1 MPKQSRI
8 WGFRTFGPVLA
19 PGRDN
24 TGWAL
29 TRTAPG
35 VSEDPPVVVVPEP
48 RHHGE
53 SVRTVALVVLALAA
67 VTAGLYYG
75 RDVFIPIALA
85 VVFTALLRPVVRLLE
100 RAKLPTSLAAT
111 LVVLAALAVL
121 AGAVAAF
128 AAPVQQFVKDAPRTL
143 ATARQKLGSI
153 AGRDGPL
160 ASVIDPGRQ
169 GSAGA
174 DSTSREPKPEGA
186 GASRFAGRL
195 FGATASV
202 VSSFVEVLLLVWF
215 LLASGTLFQR
225 KLLKVL
231 PLPWEKRAALDVLD
245 QTEAVVSGY
254 LFITLLIN
262 LGQGAAVG
270 LAMWLL
276 GMPTPLLWGMMTVLA
291 EFIPFLG
298 GAFMVLL
305 LSAVGLATFQSAGQ
319 VVLAP
324 GAYLLITTL
333 QNNLV
338 SPLAYGRRLRLN
350 PVAVL
355 VSVMIWW
362 ALWGVSGAF
371 LAVPI
376 VATAKVLGDR
386 LDGLAALGEFLG
398 D

>member
-1 MPKQSRI
+1 MSENRPEAVVPDPPRR
-8 WGFRTFGPVLA
+8 GEGV
-19 PGRDN
+19 
-24 TGWAL
+24 
-29 TRTAPG
+29 RTA
-35 VSEDPPVVVVPEP
+35 
-48 RHHGE
+48 
-53 SVRTVALVVLALAA
+53 ALVLLAAVA

-75 RDVFIPIALA
+75 RAVFVPIALSA
-85 VVFTALLRPVVRLLE
+85 VFTALLRPPVRWLE
-100 RAKLPTSLAAT
+100 RAKVPPPLGAT

-121 AGAVAAF
+121 AGAVYAF
-128 AAPVQQFVKDAPRTL
+128 ATPVQSFAKDAPRTI
-143 ATARQKLGSI
+143 ATARAKLGAI
-153 AGRDGPL
+153 AGRNSPLGGVLAPEPTESAPRGGAPQGGEKRESGP
-160 ASVIDPGRQ
+160 PGV
-169 GSAGA
+169 AEKA
-174 DSTSREPKPEGA
+174 
-186 GASRFAGRL
+186 

-202 VSSFVEVLLLVWF
+202 VSIFVEVLLLVWF

-231 PLPWEKRAALDVLD
+231 PLPWEKRAALDVLE
-245 QTEAVVSGY
+245 QTETVVSGY

-262 LGQGAAVG
+262 LGQGAAVAG
-270 LAMWLL
+270 AMWLL
-276 GMPTPLLWGMMTVLA
+276 GMPTPLLWGMMTVIA

-305 LSAVGLATFQSAGQ
+305 LTAVGLATKDSAGQ
-319 VVLAP
+319 ALLAP

-355 VSVMIWW
+355 IGVMVFWT
-362 ALWGVSGAF
+362 LWGVPGAF

-398 D
+398 E

>member
-1 MPKQSRI
+1 MSEN
-8 WGFRTFGPVLA
+8 A
-19 PGRDN
+19 PAAVV
-24 TGWAL
+24 T
-29 TRTAPG
+29 
-35 VSEDPPVVVVPEP
+35 EPP
-48 RHHGE
+48 RRGE
-53 SVRTVALVVLALAA
+53 GVRTVALVLLALAA

-75 RDVFIPIALA
+75 RAVFVPIALA
-85 VVFTALLRPVVRLLE
+85 AVFTALLRPPVRWLE
-100 RAKLPTSLAAT
+100 RVKVPTPLAST
-111 LVVLAALAVL
+111 LVVLASLLLL
-121 AGAVAAF
+121 AGAVYAF
-128 AAPVQQFVKDAPRTL
+128 TAPMQAFVKDVP
-143 ATARQKLGSI
+143 ATIASARAKLGTV
-153 AGRDGPL
+153 GGKNGPL
-160 ASVIDPGRQ
+160 SHVLNPAPGDSARSGGAQ
-169 GSAGA
+169 GG
-174 DSTSREPKPEGA
+174 EKQEGGQPKIAEKV
-186 GASRFAGRL
+186 
-195 FGATASV
+195 FGATTGV
-202 VSSFVEVLLLVWF
+202 VSTFVEVLLLVWF

-245 QTEAVVSGY
+245 QTESVVSGY

-276 GMPTPLLWGMMTVLA
+276 GMPTPVLWGMMTVIA
-291 EFIPFLG
+291 EFVPFLG

-305 LSAVGLATFQSAGQ
+305 LTAVGLATKDSVGQ
-319 VVLAP
+319 ALLAP
-324 GAYLLITTL
+324 GAYLLISTL

-355 VSVMIWW
+355 IGVMIFWT
-362 ALWGVSGAF
+362 LWGVPGAF

-386 LDGLAALGEFLG
+386 LDGLSALGEFLG